1 MRKKVD
7 RKRKKIL
14 KTPLHLPS
22 LLLKSRMRQQ
32 RNTAEE
38 NAAIGDSMDFRIK
51 KAEFVTSAGKGSSY
65 PQSMRAEVAVVGKS
79 NVGKSSLINSL
90 CNMNK
95 LAKTSQKPGK
105 TRLINFFRINGD
117 FMLVD
122 LPGYGFA
129 KASKQEQA
137 QWGELMENYLSS
149 GRVKHI
155 FLLLDIRHE
164 PTADD
169 RQMFKYILYYAIPY
183 TLVATKADKLAK
195 SRRKQA
201 AIACAK
207 LLGAPPYA
215 IAFSGETGDGKQEL
229 LDRLEAVVYGDEALE
244 DDQEEPRAEEPSG
257 AEE

>member
-1 MRKKVD
+1 M
-7 RKRKKIL
+7 
-14 KTPLHLPS
+14 
-22 LLLKSRMRQQ
+22 
-32 RNTAEE
+32 E
-38 NAAIGDSMDFRIK
+38 FRIK
-51 KAEFVTSAGKGSSY
+51 KAEFNTSVGTGGKY
-65 PQSMRAEVAVVGKS
+65 PEKKGAEIAIVGKS

-105 TRLINFFRINGD
+105 TRLINFFTVNGG
-117 FMLVD
+117 FSLVD

-129 KASKQEQA
+129 EASKEEKLR
-137 QWGELMENYLSS
+137 WGGLIESYLGS
-149 GRVKHI
+149 GRVDHI
-155 FLLLDIRHE
+155 IMLLDIRHE

-195 SRRKQA
+195 SKRRQA
-201 AIACAK
+201 ANACAK

-229 LDRLEAVVYGDEALE
+229 LDRIGQIVLPPAP
-244 DDQEEPRAEEPSG
+244 EEEETAEQKS
-257 AEE
+257 EE

>member
-1 MRKKVD
+1 MEFK
-7 RKRKKIL
+7 
-14 KTPLHLPS
+14 
-22 LLLKSRMRQQ
+22 
-32 RNTAEE
+32 
-38 NAAIGDSMDFRIK
+38 IK
-51 KAEFVTSAGKGSSY
+51 KAEFITSAGKDSNY
-65 PQSMRAEVAVVGKS
+65 PEKTLAEVAIVGKS
-79 NVGKSSLINSL
+79 NVGKSSLINAL

-105 TRLINFFRINGD
+105 TRLINFFGINGE

-137 QWGELMENYLSS
+137 QWGELMEKYLSS
-149 GRVKHI
+149 GRVTHL
-155 FLLLDIRHE
+155 FMLLDIRHE
-164 PTADD
+164 PTAED

-201 AIACAK
+201 ANKCAK

-215 IAFSGETGDGKQEL
+215 IAFSSETGDGKSEL
-229 LDRLEAVVYGDEALE
+229 LERLRVVVYADTSDGGDATETDAPE
-244 DDQEEPRAEEPSG
+244 TDGG
-257 AEE
+257 ADGNHPAPGQA